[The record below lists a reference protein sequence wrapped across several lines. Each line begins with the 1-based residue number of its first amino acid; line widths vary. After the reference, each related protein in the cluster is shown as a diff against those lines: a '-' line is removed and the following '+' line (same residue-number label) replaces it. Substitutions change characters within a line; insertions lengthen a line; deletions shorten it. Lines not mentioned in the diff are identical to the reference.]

1 MDGGRGQ
8 YLHSQTERQFLWAFQ
23 DKITIKQPFSQTEI
37 CIDRETFAKM
47 LVFFC
52 LLRLADSS
60 NRWPHSFLYTLYNG
74 SAPGPSRIE
83 GEKSQPCSMWH
94 FDYVL
99 SASLNLSS
107 CIQES
112 DLTRERDQ
120 AGNLECCLQFAAMVG
135 HP

>member
-1 MDGGRGQ
+1 M
-8 YLHSQTERQFLWAFQ
+8 YQ
-23 DKITIKQPFSQTEI
+23 D
-37 CIDRETFAKM
+37 
-47 LVFFC
+47 
-52 LLRLADSS
+52 
-60 NRWPHSFLYTLYNG
+60 RWPHSFMYTFFNG
-74 SAPGPSRIE
+74 SVPGPSRIE